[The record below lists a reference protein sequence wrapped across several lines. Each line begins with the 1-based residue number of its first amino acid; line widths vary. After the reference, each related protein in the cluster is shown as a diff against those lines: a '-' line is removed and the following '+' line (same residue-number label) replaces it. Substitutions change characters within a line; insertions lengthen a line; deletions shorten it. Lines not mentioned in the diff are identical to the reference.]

1 MLKKAAIVY
10 CSPAGSTRR
19 VAQVMEKA
27 LTEAGIGVLS
37 ADFGKGGDGSSII
50 AEMKNREVSLFIG
63 SPVYVNRPI
72 PPVMNFISELPNN
85 AAAWAVPFV
94 TWGGVSSGIAL
105 YEMGKALTDKG
116 FVLAGAAKVV
126 ALHSMMWRCD
136 NPLGEGHPDEGD
148 EKRIRELVAG
158 VLKKTGVEPSEGI
171 SLSDLAYQPETV
183 HGEME
188 KVTLETA
195 KAHMPGK
202 AVDEGRCTEC
212 GVCEE
217 ICPVQAITL
226 SPYPE
231 FGRRCICCFQCVR
244 GCPEAAILADLSP
257 VEARIRSRAE
267 QLKEHPLTKIW
278 V

>member
-27 LTEAGIGVLS
+27 IEDAGVGVLS
-37 ADFGKGGDGSSII
+37 ADLGKGRDGSSVIE
-50 AEMKNREVSLFIG
+50 EMKGRQGCLFIG

-72 PPVMNFISELPNN
+72 PPIINFISNL
-85 AAAWAVPFV
+85 AGHATAWAVPFV

-136 NPLGEGHPDEGD
+136 KPLGEGHPNRGD
-148 EKRIRELVAG
+148 EKRIRELVDA
-158 VLKKTGVEPSEGI
+158 VLKKTASRRPESI
-171 SLSDLAYQPETV
+171 SLSDLAYQPESV
-183 HGEME
+183 HADME
-188 KVTLETA
+188 KTTLESA
-195 KAHMPGK
+195 KAHLPGK
-202 AVDEGRCTEC
+202 AVDEERCTEC

-244 GCPEAAILADLSP
+244 VCPEAAILADLSP

>member
-1 MLKKAAIVY
+1 MLKTAAIVY
-10 CSPAGSTRR
+10 CSPAGTTRR

-27 LTEAGIGVLS
+27 LEDAGVGVLS
-37 ADFGKGGDGSSII
+37 ADLGKGRDGSSII
-50 AEMKNREVSLFIG
+50 EEIKSREVCLFIG

-72 PPVMNFISELPNN
+72 PPIMNFISELPDN

-105 YEMGKALTDKG
+105 YEMSKALTKKG
-116 FVLAGAAKVV
+116 FTLAGAAKVV
-126 ALHSMMWRCD
+126 ALHAMMWRCD
-136 NPLGEGHPDEGD
+136 NPLGEGHPDRGD
-148 EKRIRELVAG
+148 EKRIRELIDA
-158 VLKKTGVEPSEGI
+158 VLKKTASRRPESI
-171 SLSDLAYQPETV
+171 SFSDLAYQPEGI
-183 HGEME
+183 HAEME
-188 KVTLETA
+188 KTTLETA

-231 FGRRCICCFQCVR
+231 FGPRCICCFQCVR
-244 GCPEAAILADLSP
+244 NCPEEAILADFTP
-257 VEARIRSRAE
+257 VEERIRRRAE
-267 QLKEHPLTKIW
+267 QLKEYPLTKIW